1 MATKSIKKKSV
12 YKKAVKKKPAAK
24 ARTARKSALF
34 VIDVHTH
41 IHVPEAA
48 ERLKAL
54 QERGLGAQFT
64 AYSKVNTRPAGSNP
78 LAGASDL
85 SVRLKAMD
93 KAHVD
98 MQLVSANFAAMYYEA
113 EPEEAQKIARIAND
127 ATAEFVAQKPDRF
140 IGLGKVP
147 FQAPALA
154 AKELEYAMSLGLKG
168 ANILTNCAGQDLGE
182 EQFRPFWK
190 KAEELGAV
198 IFVHPSGF
206 TQPERLQKFRLVN
219 TVGQPLEEALTMLS
233 LIHEGIM
240 EDFPKLKIVMGHG
253 GGYLP
258 FYRGR
263 SDSTFHHHPQT
274 RGRAVKPPSQY
285 IKQFYLDTCVFD
297 QVMIEYLPKVAGRGH
312 VVLGT
317 DYPFRHWGAVDMIR
331 KSTALPEAEKEAI
344 LSRNAAKLLGVR
356 I

>member
-1 MATKSIKKKSV
+1 MAAKKSI
-12 YKKAVKKKPAAK
+12 YKKAVKKKAAAK
-24 ARTARKSALF
+24 KKTASKKSWLP
-34 VIDVHTH
+34 VIDVHCH
-41 IHVPEAA
+41 INVPEAA
-48 ERLKAL
+48 ERLKVL
-54 QERGLGAQFT
+54 QEQGLGAQFT
-64 AYSKVNTRPAGSNP
+64 AYSRVNTRPAGSNP
-78 LAGASDL
+78 IGEASNL

-98 MQLVSANFAAMYYEA
+98 IELVSANFAAMYYEA
-113 EPEEAQKIARIAND
+113 EPEEAQRIARIAND
-127 ATAEFVAQKPDRF
+127 ATAEFVAQMPDRF
-140 IGLGKVP
+140 VGLGKVP
-147 FQAPALA
+147 FQAPELA

-168 ANILTNCAGQDLGE
+168 ANILTNCGGHDLGE
-182 EQFRPFWK
+182 DQYRPFWK

-206 TQPERLQKFRLVN
+206 THPQRLQKFRLVN

-263 SDSTFHHHPQT
+263 SDSTFYHHPQT
-274 RGRAVKPPSQY
+274 RGRAAKPPSHY

-297 QVMIEYLPKVAGRGH
+297 QVMIEYLARVGGRGH

-317 DYPFRHWGAVDMIR
+317 DYPFRHWGAVEMIR
-331 KSTALPEAEKEAI
+331 KSKMLPDDEKDAI
-344 LSRNAAKLLGVR
+344 LSRNAARLLGLR
-356 I
+356 L